1 MENKKTR
8 KIRKRSQVFEML
20 DGRKV
25 DDVCIKLSAK
35 PEKERIRD
43 KVLGVFIVSLCMTLA
58 LAGPNE
64 IARVAGIVLMF
75 MGSLM
80 AFLA

>member
-1 MENKKTR
+1 MER
-8 KIRKRSQVFEML
+8 KIKKRSEIFKML

-25 DDVCIKLSAK
+25 DDVCVKFTAK
-35 PEKERIRD
+35 PERERIRD
-43 KVLGVFIVSLCMTLA
+43 KFLGVFIVGLCMTLA

-64 IARVAGIVLMF
+64 ITRVVGIVMMF

-80 AFLA
+80 SFLA

>member
-1 MENKKTR
+1 MENKKNR
-8 KIRKRSQVFEML
+8 KVRKRSEVFEML
-20 DGRKV
+20 DGRKI
-25 DDVCIKLSAK
+25 DDVCIKLTAK

-43 KVLGVFIVSLCMTLA
+43 KVLGIFLVGLCMTLA

-64 IARVAGIVLMF
+64 ITRVAGIVLMF

>member
-35 PEKERIRD
+35 PEKERMRD
-43 KVLGVFIVSLCMTLA
+43 KILGVSIVAMLMLLA
-58 LAGPNE
+58 IGGPNE
-64 IARVAGIVLMF
+64 TIKNAGVVMMF
-75 MGSLM
+75 ISSLM
-80 AFLA
+80 AFFA

>member
-1 MENKKTR
+1 MSKRRIK
-8 KIRKRSQVFEML
+8 KRSEVFEML
-20 DGRKV
+20 DGRKL
-25 DDVCIKLSAK
+25 DDACVRFTAK

>member
-8 KIRKRSQVFEML
+8 KIRKRSQIFEML
-20 DGRKV
+20 DGKKV
-25 DDVCIKLSAK
+25 DDVCVRFTAK

-43 KVLGVFIVSLCMTLA
+43 KVLGIFLVGLCMTLA

-64 IARVAGIVLMF
+64 VVRVVGIVLMF
-75 MGSLM
+75 ITSLT

>member
-25 DDVCIKLSAK
+25 DDVCVRFTAK

-43 KVLGVFIVSLCMTLA
+43 KVLGVFIVSMCMTLA

>member
-1 MENKKTR
+1 MSKRRIK
-8 KIRKRSQVFEML
+8 KRSEVFEML
-20 DGRKV
+20 DGRKLDYACV
-25 DDVCIKLSAK
+25 RFTAK